1 MRGVRVS
8 AVTEIQASAASGGI
22 SVSSSRGVGGQV
34 ASELYRRSAV
44 SPLGPWDKLDI
55 LNNEEDG
62 LAQDGESD
70 GGREYRV

>member
-1 MRGVRVS
+1 MRGVRIS

-22 SVSSSRGVGGQV
+22 SVSSSGAGGQV
-34 ASELYRRSAV
+34 ASELYQRSAV